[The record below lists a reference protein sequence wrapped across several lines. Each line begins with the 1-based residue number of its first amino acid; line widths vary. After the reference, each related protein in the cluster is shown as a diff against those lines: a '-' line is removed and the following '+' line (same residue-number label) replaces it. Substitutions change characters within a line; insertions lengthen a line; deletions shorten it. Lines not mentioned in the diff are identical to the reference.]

1 MSFGNLGL
9 PEILLIAVVL
19 LLLFGAKRLPEIGRS
34 LGKGIIEFKKSVTGA
49 DEDAKLGK
57 GDSEIGQ
64 VDAPPKQREEAK

>member
-49 DEDAKLGK
+49 DEDSKLGP